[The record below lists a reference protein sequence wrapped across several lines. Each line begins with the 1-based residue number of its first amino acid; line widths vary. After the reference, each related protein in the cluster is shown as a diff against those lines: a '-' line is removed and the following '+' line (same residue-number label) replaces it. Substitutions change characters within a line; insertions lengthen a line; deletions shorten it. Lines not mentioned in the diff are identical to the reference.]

1 MGAPDFSD
9 HQGQTMLELL
19 RIRNLALIEDAE
31 LEFSSGMN
39 TLTGETGAGK
49 SFIMRAVDFIMGQRM
64 DRKLVRPGAEKAV
77 VEALFVLPEGDCII
91 RRELSAETGRSRVF
105 INDKLSSQDAV
116 KELRPKLIIHTSQ
129 HGQQKLLSP
138 AFQSEI
144 LDTFLPDSSLLDAR
158 DAAMAELRSVLEQ
171 IEALDRKCEDIAKQ
185 REFLEFQ
192 KREIEQVNP
201 GPGEEEALEER
212 KTTLKDRERAGE
224 CLRKALDCIHGDTNL
239 IDVLS
244 LLSREMDIIA
254 RLYPDFEDDRAAVEE
269 FRLRLHELESRLR
282 RDPEDIEED
291 DSDMTLDD
299 IESRLF
305 KISQLKRK
313 LGRGLGDIAAHFQQ
327 ICDDLSFLDAC
338 SLDRKRLQKR
348 ESEVCRTLSEA
359 LDTLNKARKKA
370 ARELCLHIEAEL
382 TDLGFSEHVRVE
394 YEFRPVEIHPGVT
407 DYKGRLMWVPNP
419 GQPPQPL
426 DKIASGGELS
436 RFLLALVS
444 LRRGQGGEHLPTLIF
459 DEVDAGIGG
468 LTLNSVAAKL
478 RELADRQQMLLI
490 THWPQLAG
498 RAERHF
504 SIVKEV
510 EGNETFTRCTRLDQ
524 DQIREELARMG
535 GGGQQGDALAAS
547 LLDR

>member
-1 MGAPDFSD
+1 
-9 HQGQTMLELL
+9 MLELL
-19 RIRNLALIEDAE
+19 RIKNLALIEDAE

-49 SFIMRAVDFIMGQRM
+49 SFILRAVDFIMGQRM
-64 DRKLVRPGAEKAV
+64 DRSLVRPGAEKAT
-77 VEALFVLPEGDCII
+77 VEALFVLPDGDCII
-91 RRELSAETGRSRVF
+91 RRELTADTGRSRVY

-138 AFQSEI
+138 AFQSEV
-144 LDTFLPDSSLLDAR
+144 LDTFLPDDSLLRAR
-158 DAAMAELRSVLEQ
+158 AACLEDLRSVIKQ
-171 IEALDRKCEDIAKQ
+171 IDELDSKCENLNKQ

-192 KREIEQVNP
+192 KREIDKINP
-201 GPGEEEALEER
+201 QPGEEDMLEQR
-212 KTTLKDRERAGE
+212 KSVLKDRERAGE
-224 CLRKALDCIHGDTNL
+224 CLRNALDCIHGDANL
-239 IDVLS
+239 LDAMS

-254 RLYPDFEDDRAAVEE
+254 RMYPEFEDDRQAVDD
-269 FRLRLHELESRLR
+269 FRLRLHELDSHLR
-282 RDPEDIEED
+282 RDPGDIESD
-291 DSDMTLDD
+291 FDDMTLDD
-299 IESRLF
+299 VESRLF

-313 LGRGLGDIAAHFQQ
+313 LGRGLGDICELYRK
-327 ICDDLSFLDAC
+327 IDEDLSFLDAC
-338 SLDRKRLQKR
+338 ELDRTRLKKEEAEKAQA
-348 ESEVCRTLSEA
+348 LSKV
-359 LDTLNKARKKA
+359 LDMLNKARQKA
-370 ARELCLHIEAEL
+370 ARELCLNIEAEL
-382 TDLGFSEHVRVE
+382 GDLGFSEHVRVS
-394 YEFRPVEIHPGVT
+394 YEFAPMEIHEGVT
-407 DYKGRLMWVPNP
+407 DYRGRLMWVPNP

-444 LRRGQGGEHLPTLIF
+444 LRRGKGGDHLPTLIF

-498 RAERHF
+498 KADRHF

-510 EGNETFTRCTRLDQ
+510 LNEETFTRCDRLDPDERRQ
-524 DQIREELARMG
+524 ELSRMG
-535 GGGQQGDALAAS
+535 GGGKQGEALADS
-547 LLDR
+547 LINR